1 MALSHLSNEITHIMC
16 QQALRVAVLLLICAF
31 FVAIP
36 KCYTDAAVCQ
46 VTHSHMKRT
55 HSYAIRVTKRSACLK
70 GAKNITMTILT
81 TVNYCL
87 SSDPLPVEPV

>member
-1 MALSHLSNEITHIMC
+1 MRSGT
-16 QQALRVAVLLLICAF
+16 LRVNRHSECAVLLLICAF

-46 VTHSHMKRT
+46 AAHSHMKRT
-55 HSYAIRVTKRSACLK
+55 HSYAIRVTSADLK

-87 SSDPLPVEPV
+87 SSDPLPVEPD